1 MAYIYWLIIFVVLI
15 VFEIATLQLV
25 SIWFAVGAVGGLI
38 VSLVG
43 GDLEIQLCV
52 FLALSLLLLLAVKP
66 FADRLLRKRI
76 TKTNVDSLIGQT
88 AKVTSMIDNQNGFGA
103 AIIKGQEWTA
113 VSLNDDVVIP
123 PGKLVVIVKISGV
136 KLIVEEKK

>member
-15 VFEIATLQLV
+15 AFEIATLQLV

-38 VSLVG
+38 VSLLG
-43 GDLEIQLCV
+43 GSLEIQLCV

-66 FADRLLRKRI
+66 IADRLLKKKI

-88 AKVTSMIDNQNGFGA
+88 AKVTATIDNQNGFGA
-103 AIIKGQEWTA
+103 AVVKGQEWTA
-113 VSLNDDVVIP
+113 VSLDDNVIIP
-123 PGKLVVIVKISGV
+123 PGKFVIIVKISGV